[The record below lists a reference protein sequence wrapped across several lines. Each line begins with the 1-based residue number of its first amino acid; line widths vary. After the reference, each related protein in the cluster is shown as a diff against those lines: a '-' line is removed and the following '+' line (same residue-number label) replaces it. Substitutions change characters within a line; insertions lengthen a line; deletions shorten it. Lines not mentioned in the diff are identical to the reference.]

1 MFNKIKQYRDLRSQA
16 KSLQSQ
22 LAQETV
28 EAQALGGRLKMK
40 MDGNQKVQ
48 SVEIDPELLKMEK
61 KKELEDGIKDLYDNA
76 QHQFQQIMM
85 QKMRS
90 GSINMPDISNLGL

>member
-16 KSLQSQ
+16 KNLQSQ

-28 EAQALGGRLKMK
+28 EATALSDRLKMK
-40 MDGNQKVQ
+40 MDGNQKVL
-48 SVEIDPELLKMEK
+48 SVEVDPQLLNPEK
-61 KKELEDGIKDLYDNA
+61 KKDMEDGIKDLYDNA

-90 GSINMPDISNLGL
+90 GNINMPDISNLGL